1 MIDTLFWPCVRFLHW
16 LAAKCGTTYEAINIW
31 IFCVIWP
38 VITLALIAV
47 AIIQQ
52 LKLVQLIQH

>member
-1 MIDTLFWPCVRFLHW
+1 VKLLHW

-38 VITLALIAV
+38 VISIALV
-47 AIIQQ
+47 AIII
-52 LKLVQLIQH
+52 VQHLRIVELMRR